1 MKAPMKILWL
11 SAVLSLAFIA
21 CKDEA
26 KPQTKEAPPAETVVK
41 KPLKSRFLRQKFA
54 SPLERRI
61 TPAARC

>member
-26 KPQTKEAPPAETVVK
+26 KPQTKEAPADQPSPRPA
-41 KPLKSRFLRQKFA
+41 FLWFKYWFV
-54 SPLERRI
+54 
-61 TPAARC
+61 